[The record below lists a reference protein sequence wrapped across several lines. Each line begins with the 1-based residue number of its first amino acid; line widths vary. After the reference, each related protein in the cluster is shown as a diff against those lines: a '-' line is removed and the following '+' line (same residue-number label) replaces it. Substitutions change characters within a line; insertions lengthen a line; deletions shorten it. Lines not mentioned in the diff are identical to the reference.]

1 MTPAPER
8 PRLLYPGLLLGVL
21 IAAGTYLVAKRTLQ
35 EIPPLPMTM
44 IRFALAS
51 ALMAGVLRWN
61 RRPDAA
67 PIAPGDRRR
76 LMLAGVLL
84 VPVNAGLFAIGI
96 QHTKA
101 AHGALLYALTPAAV
115 MLLSAALT
123 RRGPSAASLGGA
135 AVAFAGVALL
145 LFERGLRFDPATLRG
160 DLIILVAVFAWA
172 GFTLMGRRLTARYGA
187 VRTSGL
193 AVMYGTLAFLPF
205 GLWGLASFDPRPV
218 SAWAWSGI
226 LYMAWLTA
234 ALNFV
239 LWYWGV
245 KHLSPAGVAVFSN
258 LQPLFAALLAWL
270 LLRESLTPSF
280 WLSTAFVLL
289 GVWLVQR
296 FEPAVTPAS
305 PEAAAGGADV
315 AEARR

>member
-1 MTPAPER
+1 MNASHPR
-8 PRLLYPGLLLGVL
+8 PRFLYPGLLLGVL

-44 IRFALAS
+44 VRFALAS
-51 ALMAGVLRWN
+51 SLMALVLRFN
-61 RRPDAA
+61 RRPDAP
-67 PIAPGDRRR
+67 PIAPGDRKR
-76 LMLAGVLL
+76 LALAGVLL
-84 VPVNAGLFAIGI
+84 VPVNAGLFAFGI
-96 QHTKA
+96 QYTKA

-115 MLLSAALT
+115 MLLATLLT
-123 RRGPSAASLGGA
+123 RRAPTWASLAGA

-145 LFERGLRFDPATLRG
+145 LFERGLAFDPATLRG
-160 DLIILVAVFAWA
+160 DLVILVAVFAWA
-172 GFTLMGRRLTARYGA
+172 GFTLMGRHLTARYGA
-187 VRTSGL
+187 VRTSSL
-193 AVMYGTLAFLPF
+193 AVMYGTIAFLPF

-218 SAWAWSGI
+218 SAWAWGGI

-258 LQPLFAALLAWL
+258 LQPLFAALLAWM
-270 LLRESLTPSF
+270 LLREALTPSF
-280 WLSTAFVLL
+280 WLSTALVLL

-296 FEPAVTPAS
+296 FEAVVTP
-305 PEAAAGGADV
+305 PRADT
-315 AEARR
+315 RSG

>member
-1 MTPAPER
+1 VNAPRER
-8 PRLLYPGLLLGVL
+8 PKLLYPGLLFGVL

-51 ALMAGVLRWN
+51 ALMALVMRFQ
-61 RRPDAA
+61 RRPGE
-67 PIAPGDRRR
+67 PKIEPGDRRR
-76 LMLAGVLL
+76 LVLAGVLL

-96 QHTKA
+96 QYTKA

-115 MLLSAALT
+115 MLLGAVLA
-123 RRGPSAASLGGA
+123 RRAPSAGSIAGA

-145 LFERGLRFDPATLRG
+145 LFERGLAFEAQTLKG
-160 DLIILVAVFAWA
+160 DLIILVAVVAWS
-172 GFTLMGRRLTARYGA
+172 GFTLLGRRLTARYGA
-187 VRTSGL
+187 VRTSGT
-193 AVMYGTLAFLPF
+193 AVLYGTLAFLPF

-218 SAWAWSGI
+218 SAWAWGGI

-270 LLRESLTPSF
+270 LLREALTPSF
-280 WLSTAFVLL
+280 WVSTALVLA

-296 FEPAVTPAS
+296 FEAGVVVAPAGVAAK
-305 PEAAAGGADV
+305 PET
-315 AEARR
+315 

>member
-1 MTPAPER
+1 VTPASER

-44 IRFALAS
+44 IRFTLAS
-51 ALMAGVLRWN
+51 SLMSAVLRWK
-61 RRPDAA
+61 RRPGAA
-67 PIAPGDRRR
+67 AIERGDRRR
-76 LMLAGVLL
+76 LALAGVLL

-96 QHTKA
+96 QYTKA
-101 AHGALLYALTPAAV
+101 AHAALLYALTPAAV
-115 MLLSAALT
+115 MLLGVLLH
-123 RRGPSAASLGGA
+123 RRLPSPPSVAGV
-135 AVAFAGVALL
+135 AVAFAGVAIL
-145 LFERGLRFDPATLRG
+145 LFQRGLAFDPQAMRG

-187 VRTSGL
+187 VRTSGT

-218 SAWAWSGI
+218 SAWAWGGI

-270 LLRESLTPSF
+270 LLREALTPGF
-280 WLSTAFVLL
+280 WLSTGLVLL
-289 GVWLVQR
+289 GVWIVQR
-296 FEPAVTPAS
+296 FEPSLTPARALAS
-305 PEAAAGGADV
+305 TATDE
-315 AEARR
+315 R